1 MQKLSEQKYYYD
13 NDLGKYK
20 LCSYKLSNCEK
31 CIIKNNEF
39 ICKECSSEY
48 ALKHDENTACADK
61 SSLEGNENFYTND
74 SGINYSC
81 SLFNDV
87 THCVKCSNKDTC
99 IECEDPY
106 EMFNINKLCALQS
119 EIDANLYV
127 WNELDILVSC
137 SSSIKDCKK
146 CNDVNTCYEC
156 QTEAVLLDN
165 DKCLLKTIIEENKNY
180 YKDEITEKY
189 ISCSIIDNCI
199 SCESSTKC
207 ISCKNGFSVNNN
219 NLCEEIPEDNSKLS
233 TGAIIGIILGC
244 LFFLLLVVI
253 IGYFVIKKIFKKNEG
268 VKIDS
273 GVPVNEPKG
282 ENAEIEEIKM
292 HENDEDDMQNK
303 IVVHTKRRSIH
314 NFNI

>member
-1 MQKLSEQKYYYD
+1 M
-13 NDLGKYK
+13 
-20 LCSYKLSNCEK
+20 
-31 CIIKNNEF
+31 
-39 ICKECSSEY
+39 
-48 ALKHDENTACADK
+48 
-61 SSLEGNENFYTND
+61 
-74 SGINYSC
+74 
-81 SLFNDV
+81 
-87 THCVKCSNKDTC
+87 
-99 IECEDPY
+99 
-106 EMFNINKLCALQS
+106 
-119 EIDANLYV
+119 
-127 WNELDILVSC
+127 
-137 SSSIKDCKK
+137 
-146 CNDVNTCYEC
+146 
-156 QTEAVLLDN
+156 
-165 DKCLLKTIIEENKNY
+165 KTIIEENKNY

-219 NLCEEIPEDNSKLS
+219 YLCEEIPEDNSKLS
-233 TGAIIGIILGC
+233 TGAIIGIVLGC

-292 HENDEDDMQNK
+292 PENDEDDMQNK

>member
-1 MQKLSEQKYYYD
+1 
-13 NDLGKYK
+13 
-20 LCSYKLSNCEK
+20 
-31 CIIKNNEF
+31 
-39 ICKECSSEY
+39 
-48 ALKHDENTACADK
+48 
-61 SSLEGNENFYTND
+61 
-74 SGINYSC
+74 
-81 SLFNDV
+81 
-87 THCVKCSNKDTC
+87 
-99 IECEDPY
+99 
-106 EMFNINKLCALQS
+106 MFNINKLCALQS
-119 EIDANLYV
+119 EIEANLYV

-219 NLCEEIPEDNSKLS
+219 YLCEEIPEDVSKLS

-282 ENAEIEEIKM
+282 ENAEI
-292 HENDEDDMQNK
+292 
-303 IVVHTKRRSIH
+303 
-314 NFNI
+314 